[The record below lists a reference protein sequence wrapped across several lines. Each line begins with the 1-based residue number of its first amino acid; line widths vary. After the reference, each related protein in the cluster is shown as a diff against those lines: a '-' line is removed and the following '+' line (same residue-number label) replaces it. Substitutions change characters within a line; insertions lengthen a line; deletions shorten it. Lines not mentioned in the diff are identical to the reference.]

1 MCALV
6 ITECTNTDVQVSWLR
21 VQKRLRS
28 VVDRAVQQ
36 DLSGRSGDDGL
47 SGGAVEFLASMEAV
61 VWCFMET
68 GCAPP
73 EAALPAGLASALLRP
88 LEITRTVP
96 RPSQQGKS
104 G

>member
-1 MCALV
+1 M
-6 ITECTNTDVQVSWLR
+6 QVSWLR

-88 LEITRTVP
+88 LEITHNTAP
-96 RPSQQGKS
+96 G
-104 G
+104 GEAG